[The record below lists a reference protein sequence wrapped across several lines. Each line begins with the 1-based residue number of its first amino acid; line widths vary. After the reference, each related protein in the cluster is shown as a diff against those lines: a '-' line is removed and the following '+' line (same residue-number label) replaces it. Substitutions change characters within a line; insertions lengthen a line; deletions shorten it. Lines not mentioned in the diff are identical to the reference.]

1 MQFSLYNEIR
11 WKLIQKCFFLTSEK
25 PFLRK
30 SRGNLSNQYDNFK
43 THMKQRVTDSKF
55 QTVIAVLYF
64 AIIFFYL
71 HWALSLSQSTTGEPT
86 TRTEAIW
93 NLSMLKDQSSF
104 FCKHELR
111 SEASY
116 EGSPLKSVEAARRN
130 FCRLVSR
137 SWPSPAPILRRS
149 GDSIDGSAG
158 HGSRPAAHLWFEC
171 STAGEH
177 TLLDSMPTISF

>member
-1 MQFSLYNEIR
+1 MQFSLYNEIW
-11 WKLIQKCFFLTSEK
+11 WKLIRKCFFLTSEK
-25 PFLRK
+25 PFKRK

-93 NLSMLKDQSSF
+93 NLSVLKDQSSF

-116 EGSPLKSVEAARRN
+116 EGSLYSQLRQLGVTFAGWSRGPDPVQRRFFVEAAT
-130 FCRLVSR
+130 VSTGAR
-137 SWPSPAPILRRS
+137 DM
-149 GDSIDGSAG
+149 G
-158 HGSRPAAHLWFEC
+158 
-171 STAGEH
+171 
-177 TLLDSMPTISF
+177 